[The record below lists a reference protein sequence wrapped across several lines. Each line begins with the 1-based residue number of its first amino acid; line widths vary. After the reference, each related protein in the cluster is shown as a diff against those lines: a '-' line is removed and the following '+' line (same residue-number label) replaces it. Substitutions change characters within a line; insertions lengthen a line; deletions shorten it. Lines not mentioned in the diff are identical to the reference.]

1 MKISQSA
8 ESPRKNIPLTPTWFF
23 DALFPQRQRT
33 NRSPYLSQK
42 GVGEASSS
50 LMNMRTILAD
60 PPRPETN
67 VLVTHD
73 PLDST
78 RSVRSIPWPLFTPRE
93 ANMGLRHVNWCNRP
107 LRSTRLV
114 RRCLGARYNA
124 TGRFKSP
131 NHSDFYHQREE
142 FGGMKMIWYIF
153 DLWLFDLT

>member
-1 MKISQSA
+1 
-8 ESPRKNIPLTPTWFF
+8 
-23 DALFPQRQRT
+23 
-33 NRSPYLSQK
+33 
-42 GVGEASSS
+42 
-50 LMNMRTILAD
+50 MNMRTILAD

-131 NHSDFYHQREE
+131 NHSDFYHQR
-142 FGGMKMIWYIF
+142 IWRDENEVVDIRFVPIRF
-153 DLWLFDLT
+153 DVGLH